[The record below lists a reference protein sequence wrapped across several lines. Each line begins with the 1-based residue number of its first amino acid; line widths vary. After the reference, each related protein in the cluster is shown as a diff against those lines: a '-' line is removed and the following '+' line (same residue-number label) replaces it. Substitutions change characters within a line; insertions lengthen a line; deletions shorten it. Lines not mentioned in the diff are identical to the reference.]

1 MRVLKILAALI
12 LFTQPASAEDIALIY
27 GDTGQK
33 LEMINPP
40 GVTFLN
46 FASPLSIAGFRVIEP
61 EDRSAVNMRKAAQE
75 VVQLLSEG
83 QVDRLVI
90 VVLGPYANN
99 NSETWVLGNDAAG
112 ASSFSVQ
119 GKGIAINALSDL
131 AAQAGGRA
139 VIMLA
144 QGAEVSDLGFGLQSG
159 LGDFPRA
166 EGVTYITGGADQ
178 LVKIIRNG
186 LLEPGMSYAKLAQA
200 APAGVEY
207 SGNVSNDTGLM
218 GVPDAGGVADNV
230 ADNAADNTG
239 SVEQGFWQ
247 AVKAID
253 SKKAYQIYL
262 ERYPNGPHRA
272 EAGAGI
278 ERIISEPGRAARL
291 AEQKLRLSRNKRR
304 QIQGDLA
311 LLGFDPHG
319 IDGLFGRGSRS
330 AIRAWQLD
338 RGYDGTGFMTSNQ
351 VPQLRGQALDRKAE
365 LDQQERITR
374 QQAER
379 EDENYWW
386 QTGSSGNEEDLLA
399 YLEKYP
405 DGIYAAQANEMLDGY
420 AETRGE
426 PPRAEQ
432 QAWEEASAQ
441 NAISGYQSFINRY
454 PNSQY
459 RGDAT
464 NRINNLQKAQQH
476 AQDVAEAKAQE
487 RRVAG
492 AKFARKI
499 VEQRLVRSGFNPGI
513 VDGNFTPKTRQ
524 ALRKFQNSRG
534 LPVTGYVSRATMGK
548 LMGL

>member
-1 MRVLKILAALI
+1 MRVLKIIAALI

-27 GDTGQK
+27 GDTGQN

-40 GVTFLN
+40 GATFLN
-46 FASPLSIAGFRVIEP
+46 FASPLSLAGFRVIEP
-61 EDRSAVNMRKAAQE
+61 DNRSVENMRKAAQE
-75 VVQLLSEG
+75 VVQLLADG

-90 VVLGPYANN
+90 VVLGPYASNN
-99 NSETWVLGNDAAG
+99 RETWVLGNDAAG
-112 ASSFSVQ
+112 ATSFSVQ

-144 QGAEVSDLGFGLQSG
+144 QGAEVSGLGFGLQSG

-178 LVKIIRNG
+178 LVKITRDG

-207 SGNVSNDTGLM
+207 SGFVSSDTGLM
-218 GVPDAGGVADNV
+218 GAPDTGGVADNV
-230 ADNAADNTG
+230 ADNVTDNTG

-253 SKKAYQIYL
+253 SKKGYQIYL

-272 EAGAGI
+272 EAGAEI
-278 ERIISEPGRAARL
+278 ERIVSEPGRAARL
-291 AEQKLRLSRNKRR
+291 AEQNLRLSRNKRR

-330 AIRAWQLD
+330 AIKAWQLD
-338 RGYDGTGFMTSNQ
+338 RGYDGTGFLTGNQ

-374 QQAER
+374 QEAER
-379 EDENYWW
+379 QDENYWW
-386 QTGSSGNEEDLLA
+386 QTGSSGNEDDLLD

-405 DGIYAAQANEMLDGY
+405 DGIYAPQANEMLDGY

-426 PPRAEQ
+426 PPRVEQ
-432 QAWEEASAQ
+432 QAWEETLAQ
-441 NAISGYQSFINRY
+441 NTIPKYQTFINRY

-464 NRINNLQKAQQH
+464 NRINSLQKAQKH

-499 VEQRLVRSGFNPGI
+499 VEQRLVRSGFNPGN

>member
-1 MRVLKILAALI
+1 MRVLKIIAALI
-12 LFTQPASAEDIALIY
+12 LFTNPASAENIALIY

-33 LEMINPP
+33 PEMINPP
-40 GVTFLN
+40 GATFLN

-61 EDRSAVNMRKAAQE
+61 EDRSAKNMRKAAQE

-139 VIMLA
+139 VILLA
-144 QGAEVSDLGFGLQSG
+144 QGAEVTDLGFGLQSG
-159 LGDFPRA
+159 LGEFPRA

-178 LVKIIRNG
+178 LVEITRDG
-186 LLEPGMSYAKLAQA
+186 LLEPGMSYAELSQA
-200 APAGVEY
+200 APSGVEF
-207 SGNVSNDTGLM
+207 SGFVAEDTGLM
-218 GVPDAGGVADNV
+218 GARDTGGVANNV
-230 ADNAADNTG
+230 TGNTG

-262 ERYPNGPHRA
+262 ERYPNGPHRDEA
-272 EAGAGI
+272 ETAI
-278 ERIISEPGRAARL
+278 ERIIAEPGRAARL
-291 AEQKLRLSRNKRR
+291 AEQNLRLSRNKRR

-330 AIRAWQLD
+330 AIKAWQLD
-338 RGYDGTGFMTSNQ
+338 RGYEGTGFLTANQ

-365 LDQQERITR
+365 LDQQEQQQR
-374 QQAER
+374 QEAER
-379 EDENYWW
+379 QDENYWW
-386 QTGSSGNEEDLLA
+386 QTGSSGNEEDLQA

-420 AETRGE
+420 AKARGE
-426 PPRAEQ
+426 APSAEQ
-432 QAWEEASAQ
+432 QAWDGALAQ
-441 NAISGYQSFINRY
+441 NTIPGYQSFINRY

-459 RGDAT
+459 RGDAAT
-464 NRINNLQKAQQH
+464 RINRLQRAQKH
-476 AQDVAEAKAQE
+476 AQDVAEARAQE
-487 RRVAG
+487 QRVAG

-499 VEQRLVRSGFNPGI
+499 VEQRLVKRGFNPGK
-513 VDGNFTPKTRQ
+513 VDGNFSPKTRQ
-524 ALRKFQNSRG
+524 ALRQFQNSRG
-534 LPVTGYVSRATMGK
+534 LPVTGYVSRATMAK

>member
-1 MRVLKILAALI
+1 MRVLKIIAALI
-12 LFTQPASAEDIALIY
+12 FFIQPASAEEIALIY

-46 FASPLSIAGFRVIEP
+46 FASPLSLAGFRVIEP
-61 EDRSAVNMRKAAQE
+61 EDRSASNMRKAAQE

-178 LVKIIRNG
+178 LVEITRNG
-186 LLEPGMSYAKLAQA
+186 LLEPGKSFAELAQA
-200 APAGVEY
+200 APAGVEF
-207 SGNVSNDTGLM
+207 SGFMAEDTGLM
-218 GVPDAGGVADNV
+218 GAPDTGGVADDV
-230 ADNAADNTG
+230 ADDVAGNTG

-272 EAGAGI
+272 EAGAEI
-278 ERIISEPGRAARL
+278 ERIIAEPGRAARL

-330 AIRAWQLD
+330 AIKAWQLD
-338 RGYDGTGFMTSNQ
+338 RGYEGTGFLTGNQ
-351 VPQLRGQALDRKAE
+351 VSQLRGQALDRKAE
-365 LDQQERITR
+365 LDQQEQQQR
-374 QQAER
+374 QEAER
-379 EDENYWW
+379 QDENYWW
-386 QTGSSGNEEDLLA
+386 QTGSSGNEDDLLA

-432 QAWEEASAQ
+432 QAWEETLAQ
-441 NAISGYQSFINRY
+441 NTIPSYQSFINRY

-464 NRINNLQKAQQH
+464 NRINGLQQAQKH

-492 AKFARKI
+492 AKFTRKI
-499 VEQRLVRSGFNPGI
+499 VEQRLVRSGFNPGN